1 MDRYDVLGGVL
12 GVLDGLPGVP
22 DGVLDAHGGLPGVT
36 DGVPYVICL
45 AATS

>member
-1 MDRYDVLGGVL
+1 VLGGVL

-22 DGVLDAHGGLPGVT
+22 DGVLDVLGGVPGVP
-36 DGVPYVICL
+36 DIICL

>member
-1 MDRYDVLGGVL
+1 MLGGVL

-22 DGVLDAHGGLPGVT
+22 DGVLDVLGGVPGVP
-36 DGVPYVICL
+36 DIICL